1 MIYVAH
7 HIVVFAQS
15 SSAASGSSAD
25 QGMNLL
31 NVIVLAILQ
40 GVTELFPISSLGHTV
55 IIPGLLGWGDLLSG
69 SNFLPLVVM
78 LHIGTSV
85 ALLSFFWRD
94 WLKLLGG
101 GLRVLKA
108 ARITPDVD
116 PGGHGRILALVIVGS
131 IPAGLIGVAFQKQLE
146 NNFKDPIIA
155 AAFLVVNGAVL
166 LTAERYARNQRKNA
180 ARLANVRGK
189 ISGAP
194 AGGKAITELSF
205 MQAAVIGFAQSF
217 ALIPGISRS
226 GATMAAGMANGL
238 DHEES
243 ARFSFLMAA
252 PIILAAG
259 IAEIPKLLH
268 NQTMHALELAAIG
281 GVISGIA
288 AYLSVKFLMKYF
300 ETNRLDPF
308 AYYCAIVGLLAFGY
322 FFYQALPLLQF

>member
-1 MIYVAH
+1 MIFVAH

-15 SSAASGSSAD
+15 SSAASSSSAN
-25 QGMNLL
+25 QGMNLI

-85 ALLSFFWRD
+85 ALLTFFWRD
-94 WLKLLGG
+94 WLNLLRGG
-101 GLRVLKA
+101 VRVLKA
-108 ARITPDVD
+108 GRITPDVD
-116 PGGHGRILALVIVGS
+116 PGGYGRILALVIMGS

-180 ARLANVRGK
+180 VQLARGRGN
-189 ISGAP
+189 GAP

-205 MQAAVIGFAQSF
+205 VQAAVIGFAQSF

-238 DHEES
+238 DREES

-268 NQTMHALELAAIG
+268 NQTLHALELAIFG